1 MRSRT
6 RILIKWVISPANR
19 KMFMVAETKRCRLEP
34 YVSERERERGEM
46 GQRLRGVKGASIR
59 VNGEGN
65 MVTWQLETALAHTTV
80 SNLGL

>member
-19 KMFMVAETKRCRLEP
+19 KMFMVAEIKRCRLEP
-34 YVSERERERGEM
+34 YVSHKERGEM

-65 MVTWQLETALAHTTV
+65 MVTWQLETAVTRTTV